1 VTKPQRASL
10 QPTLL
15 EIPNHW
21 NPETALAVFELID
34 DLRGQIWS
42 RYGPDIQENSAA
54 SSSRDT
60 TATPPRCPAKKS
72 ETQGGE
78 TEQTNWRLRP
88 AKPSTVRDGRPHPTR
103 S

>member
-1 VTKPQRASL
+1 VTKPHRASL

-42 RYGPDIQENSAA
+42 RYGPDIQDEL
-54 SSSRDT
+54 RRQLEPRHDGD
-60 TATPPRCPAKKS
+60 ATPLPCQ
-72 ETQGGE
+72 EI
-78 TEQTNWRLRP
+78 
-88 AKPSTVRDGRPHPTR
+88 
-103 S
+103 